1 MNFRTA
7 AYIRLSRE
15 DGDKAESDSVM
26 NQRRLLYEFIQR
38 KEELELAD
46 TYIDDGWSGTNFKRP
61 SFGQMIQDIEEGKI
75 DCVIVK
81 DLSRFGRDYLETG
94 AYLERYFPKKNVRFI
109 SIIDG
114 IDSEKKQYDLMMP
127 IKNLL
132 NEQYARDI
140 SKKVHA
146 AMRTKQ
152 EAGQFIGAFASY
164 GYQKSPKDKN
174 QLVIDPYA
182 AEIVRKIFDMYGEGY
197 GKNSIARWLNEQK
210 ILCPSAYKRE
220 NGEHYQNGNQRKN
233 TSCWTYSTIHK
244 MLQNEI
250 YAGNMVQGKKYQEV
264 HKKQKVTKREDWV
277 IVEKTQEA
285 IIDPQTWERTQRL
298 LQKKTRVTGKKEKK
312 SLFAGFLKCK
322 DCGRSMVKKGEG
334 EKSRYYCGT
343 YVRSG
348 KEYCTAH
355 IIPEALLKEVLGRD
369 FKTIFPAVLE
379 EWKRQKQEKIQ
390 NKTKKR
396 ETQKRRLQ
404 AEYEK
409 VRYLKRELYEDFKA
423 GILLKEEWMSYQE
436 TYRQKEKSLK
446 QQLEAVT
453 EEKESLDLEQE
464 SVFEKIWMKRAVLS
478 EMIEEILITEGTIQI
493 VYRFSPLITANES
506 PLTVEEI
513 QEQYM
518 KEDRKKKM
526 R

>member
-197 GKNSIARWLNEQK
+197 GK
-210 ILCPSAYKRE
+210 
-220 NGEHYQNGNQRKN
+220 
-233 TSCWTYSTIHK
+233 
-244 MLQNEI
+244 
-250 YAGNMVQGKKYQEV
+250 
-264 HKKQKVTKREDWV
+264 
-277 IVEKTQEA
+277 
-285 IIDPQTWERTQRL
+285 
-298 LQKKTRVTGKKEKK
+298 
-312 SLFAGFLKCK
+312 
-322 DCGRSMVKKGEG
+322 
-334 EKSRYYCGT
+334 
-343 YVRSG
+343 
-348 KEYCTAH
+348 TAL
-355 IIPEALLKEVLGRD
+355 PDG
-369 FKTIFPAVLE
+369 
-379 EWKRQKQEKIQ
+379 
-390 NKTKKR
+390 
-396 ETQKRRLQ
+396 
-404 AEYEK
+404 
-409 VRYLKRELYEDFKA
+409 
-423 GILLKEEWMSYQE
+423 
-436 TYRQKEKSLK
+436 
-446 QQLEAVT
+446 
-453 EEKESLDLEQE
+453 
-464 SVFEKIWMKRAVLS
+464 
-478 EMIEEILITEGTIQI
+478 
-493 VYRFSPLITANES
+493 
-506 PLTVEEI
+506 
-513 QEQYM
+513 
-518 KEDRKKKM
+518 
-526 R
+526 